1 MGGER
6 TLAAAM
12 PQPFRHP
19 ALAPLLC
26 VLVPVVVL
34 FGPGLFGGQG
44 FVFRDAAHFYY
55 PLFQEVRRQWSL
67 GEIPLWNPLDGIGM
81 PLAADATASVFYPGK
96 LLFCLPLDYGWLF
109 VLYVVAHFVLAYGAT
124 LATARFWG
132 LSWPASCLAAVSYTF
147 GGAVLGYHS
156 NAVFLV
162 GAAWLPLTLL
172 MSDRVITRPSLRNIS
187 GLAACLT
194 MMVLGGDPQL
204 AYHLPLIAL
213 PRLLMRRPRD
223 PSEAPPPP
231 PRNWYCLLPAIGFGA
246 AILLA
251 IGLSAIQVLPT
262 AAWSQRSTRH
272 LREAPRNLY
281 EAASDWSTTTEPVS
295 LNVLAGNPAKGTH
308 ERQSY
313 DFSIGL
319 WRWPEI
325 WWPNF
330 SGKMYPENQR
340 WASAIPGEGRVWF
353 ASLYLGSLP
362 FLLACLAWSPRSI
375 DPRVRWLS
383 WIMPLGML
391 AALGWYGVGWIIHET
406 GYATGWF
413 EAEKWGIGQPLG
425 GLYWLLNLV
434 APGYVTFRYPAKWWI
449 VVSLAA
455 ALLAGYGWD
464 RQLERGFQSL
474 KRTIIVF
481 AFLSGIVGLIVLL
494 GSSSFAQWLPE
505 TRPDGL
511 FGPLDAEQGLRIAGW
526 GILQTML
533 ALGLVGVGILA
544 WRQHPQRLAWV
555 IVAVVTVDLLLAN
568 HHLVQYAPRSTWTA
582 PSIAAQLP
590 EGENGEPP
598 GLYRRRYETYYP
610 RDYSRT
616 TSPNRQ
622 RDAAALDRWGLFP
635 RYHLLDQVRV
645 IHPVMGIAPA
655 DYDQLLHVAS
665 DTRTL
670 PQLLEL
676 LGAQYVLQP
685 GEKPVPTDFRQ
696 LAVWK
701 KGDREVAL
709 WQTAESQPPAW
720 FVGNAVRIQ
729 PPDTRARSDLSAI
742 TREVWLGD
750 KSQPRDWSDV
760 VVLET
765 LPEEPLA
772 KSGPDEAPLLTPKV
786 TFNRPTPRQM
796 EITVDSPQPGY
807 LVIREYFDPGWRAT
821 VRSLED
827 DTVTTTR
834 PQRANR
840 VMQAIPLPG
849 GRYQVSLVYWPAGL
863 SWGAAISGLAWLGL
877 LLIVGRDIWRSAKSG
892 NSAPR

>member
-1 MGGER
+1 
-6 TLAAAM
+6 M

-19 ALAPLLC
+19 AVAPLLC

-34 FGPGLFGGQG
+34 FGPGLFQGQG

-55 PLFQEVRRQWSL
+55 PLFQEVQRQWSL
-67 GEIPLWNPLDGIGM
+67 GEVPLWNPLDGIGM

-96 LLFCLPLDYGWLF
+96 LLFCLPLDYGLLF
-109 VLYVVAHFVLAYGAT
+109 FLYAVGHFILAYGAT
-124 LATARFWG
+124 VNVGRTWG

-156 NAVFLV
+156 NIVFLV
-162 GAAWLPLTLL
+162 GAAWFPLALL
-172 MSDRVITRPSLRNIS
+172 MIDRVITQPTPRNIS
-187 GLAACLT
+187 GLAACLA
-194 MMVLGGDPQL
+194 MMVLGGDAQL
-204 AYHLPLIAL
+204 AYHLSLIAL
-213 PRLLMRRPRD
+213 PRLFMRRPTNTS
-223 PSEAPPPP
+223 SETAPPP
-231 PRNWYCLLPAIGFGA
+231 RDWRCLLPALGFGA

-272 LREAPRNLY
+272 VREAPRNLY
-281 EAASDWSTTTEPVS
+281 EAASDWSTATEPVS
-295 LNVLAGNPAKGTH
+295 LNVLAGNPAPGTH

-330 SGKMYPENQR
+330 SGQMYPENQR

-362 FLLACLAWSPRSI
+362 FLLACLAWSPRSG

-383 WIMPLGML
+383 WLVPLAML
-391 AALGWYGVGWIIHET
+391 AALGWYGIGWVIHET

-425 GLYWLLNLV
+425 GLYWLLNMV

-449 VVSLAA
+449 VASLAA

-464 RQLERGFQSL
+464 RQVERGFQSL
-474 KRTIIVF
+474 KLPITIF
-481 AFLSGIVGLIVLL
+481 ALLSGTVALGVLL
-494 GSSSFAQWLPE
+494 GSSRLALWLPE
-505 TRPDGL
+505 TGPDGL
-511 FGPLDAEQGLRIAGW
+511 FGQFDAEQGLRIAGW

-533 ALGLVGVGILA
+533 VLGLVSAGIVA
-544 WRQHPQRLAWV
+544 WRHRAERLAWLV
-555 IVAVVTVDLLLAN
+555 VAVVTVDLLVAN

-582 PSIAAQLP
+582 SSIGTLLP
-590 EGENGEPP
+590 RGEDSEPP
-598 GLYRRRYETYYP
+598 SVYRRRYETYYP
-610 RDYSRT
+610 SDFART
-616 TSPNRQ
+616 SSPDRQ
-622 RDAAALDRWGLFP
+622 REAAALDRWGLFP

-645 IHPVMGIAPA
+645 VHPVMGIYPA

-670 PQLLEL
+670 PQLLDL
-676 LGAQYVLQP
+676 LGAQYVIQSA
-685 GEKPVPTDFRQ
+685 EKPVPSDFRQ
-696 LAVWK
+696 LVVWK

-709 WQTAESQPPAW
+709 WQTAASQPPAW
-720 FVGNAVRIQ
+720 FVGNAVRVK
-729 PPDTRARSDLSAI
+729 PPDTNTRTGLLAL
-742 TREVWLGD
+742 TREVWLAD
-750 KSQPRDWSDV
+750 EPRPRDWAEV

-765 LPEEPLA
+765 LSEKSAPTSAPEEP
-772 KSGPDEAPLLTPKV
+772 PTRTPEV
-786 TFNRPTPRQM
+786 TFDRLSPIRM
-796 EITVDSPQPGY
+796 EIMVDSPQPGY
-807 LVIREYFDPGWRAT
+807 LVIREYFDSGWRAT
-821 VRSLED
+821 VRSMED
-827 DTVTTTR
+827 NSVTTLR

-840 VMQAIPLPG
+840 VMQAIPLPAG
-849 GRYQVSLVYWPAGL
+849 KYQVSLTYRPAEMY
-863 SWGAAISGLAWLGL
+863 WGAGISALAWLGL
-877 LLIVGRDIWRSAKSG
+877 LVVVGRDFWRPTKSG
-892 NSAPR
+892 NSEPR